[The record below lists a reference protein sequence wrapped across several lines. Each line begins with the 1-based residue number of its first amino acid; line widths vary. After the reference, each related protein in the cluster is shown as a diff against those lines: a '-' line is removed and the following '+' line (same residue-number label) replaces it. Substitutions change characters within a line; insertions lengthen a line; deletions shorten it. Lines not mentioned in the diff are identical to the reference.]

1 MKDLNMVQE
10 DTKVELQKQRE
21 NLIKVEDKVVDA
33 KDNVEKA
40 QEEIV
45 KAEKH
50 QKSTGKCIKW
60 ILLFS
65 IILVGIIVLIVW
77 LTGRDSSSDSNN

>member
-1 MKDLNMVQE
+1 MMADLNMVQE

-21 NLIKVEDKVVDA
+21 NLIKVEDKVADA
-33 KDNVEKA
+33 KENVDKA
-40 QEEIV
+40 QDEIV

-60 ILLFS
+60 IVFFT
-65 IILVGIIVLIVW
+65 IILAAIIVLIVYFS
-77 LTGRDSSSDSNN
+77 GKN